1 MTIWN
6 FIIENWYAL
15 ISIILA
21 LGGLAFAWRNAS
33 KTTKTKLTNAIYTKI
48 PSLVR
53 QANVLFGTG
62 NGIAKF
68 NYVLTELRAYAI
80 ELGTKVDIGD
90 LTERIEDEVKT
101 LNCERDERKENVV
114 NPTSSNEVINSVEVN
129 SNIVENNNV
138 DL

>member
-1 MTIWN
+1 MTIWQ
-6 FIIENWYAL
+6 FFIENWYAL
-15 ISIILA
+15 ISILLA
-21 LGGLAFAWRNAS
+21 LVGLAFAWRNAS
-33 KTTKTKLTNAIYTKI
+33 KNTKTKLTNAIYTKI

>member
-1 MTIWN
+1 MTIWQ
-6 FIIENWYAL
+6 FFIENWYAL
-15 ISIILA
+15 ISILLA
-21 LGGLAFAWRNAS
+21 LVGLAFAWRNAS

-114 NPTSSNEVINSVEVN
+114 NPNSSNEVINSVEVN

>member
-1 MTIWN
+1 MTIWQ

-53 QANVLFGTG
+53 QANVLFGKG

-68 NYVLTELRAYAI
+68 NYVLTELKSYAI

-101 LNCERDERKENVV
+101 LNCERDEHSTKNV
-114 NPTSSNEVINSVEVN
+114 NPISNNEVINSVKVDT
-129 SNIVENNNV
+129 NIVENNNV